1 MRMER
6 EEYFE
11 MGYQKG
17 REEQLAIVQKER
29 QRADQEHQRA
39 AHAEELIQQISKQAE
54 SADAKIAQLQQ
65 EIARLKNQ

>member
-29 QRADQEHQRA
+29 QRA